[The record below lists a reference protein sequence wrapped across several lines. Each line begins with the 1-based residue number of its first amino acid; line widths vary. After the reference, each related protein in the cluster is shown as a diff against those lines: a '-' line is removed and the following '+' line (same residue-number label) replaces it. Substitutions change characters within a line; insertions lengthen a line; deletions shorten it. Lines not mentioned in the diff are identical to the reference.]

1 MNILKKIWFLYY
13 DGFRN
18 MTTGK
23 NLWIIILIKIF
34 ILFFILRLFFFP
46 NFLQS
51 KFSNDKE
58 RSDYVKEQ
66 LILRK

>member
-1 MNILKKIWFLYY
+1 
-13 DGFRN
+13 